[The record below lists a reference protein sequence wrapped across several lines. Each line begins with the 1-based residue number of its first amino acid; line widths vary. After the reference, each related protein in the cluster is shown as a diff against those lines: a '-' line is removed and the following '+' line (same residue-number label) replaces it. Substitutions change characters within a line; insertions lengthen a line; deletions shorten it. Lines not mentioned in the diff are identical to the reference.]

1 MHKALAVG
9 ATLVAIVLAPVVSA
23 QEQAGQGASGP
34 GAAST
39 TMPQT
44 RMSDRRLA
52 DGLAFL
58 KATLRLSPEQEQLWS
73 AFEGALHALANV
85 YRERVA
91 MAQVPNPTADPT
103 QRLRQRAGVLSRTS
117 EALSRVAD
125 AQEPLYRSLDE
136 VQKRRFAEFS
146 AVSRARSIALDF
158 DDDHDRRVT
167 RDVDV
172 ERRRTWRDQESD
184 RPRRFGRDDD
194 GDRDWR
200 DRDYRREG
208 WRDFDRRYRDYDRG
222 PFYGRPFDRD
232 SGRPFDRDSGPRDG
246 AWRDRDQ
253 RQDYFRPRWHDRYYD
268 RRDRGYDRSRLD
280 DEDDSR
286 P

>member
-23 QEQAGQGASGP
+23 QDQGAAQTGQGASGP

-136 VQKRRFAEFS
+136 AQKRRFAEFS
-146 AVSRARSIALDF
+146 AASRARSIALDF
-158 DDDHDRRVT
+158 DDDRDRRVA
-167 RDVDV
+167 RDDDV
-172 ERRRTWRDQESD
+172 ERRRSWRDQESD

-222 PFYGRPFDRD
+222 PSYGRPFDRD
-232 SGRPFDRDSGPRDG
+232 SGRPFDRDSG
-246 AWRDRDQ
+246 
-253 RQDYFRPRWHDRYYD
+253 RP
-268 RRDRGYDRSRLD
+268 LM
-280 DEDDSR
+280 
-286 P
+286 

>member
-23 QEQAGQGASGP
+23 QDQGVAQTGQGAAGP
-34 GAAST
+34 GAT

-58 KATLRLSPEQEQLWS
+58 KATLRLSPDQEQFWS

-85 YRERVA
+85 YRERAVT
-91 MAQVPNPTADPT
+91 AQVPNPTADPT
-103 QRLRQRAGVLSRTS
+103 QRLRQRAAVFSRTS

-136 VQKRRFAEFS
+136 AQKRRFAEFS

-158 DDDHDRRVT
+158 DDAYDRRVG
-167 RDVDV
+167 RDDDDV
-172 ERRRTWRDQESD
+172 ERRRSRYDQDSD
-184 RPRRFGRDDD
+184 RPRRYGRDDD

-208 WRDFDRRYRDYDRG
+208 LRDDRGHRDYDRSHS
-222 PFYGRPFDRD
+222 YGRHFDRD
-232 SGRPFDRDSGPRDG
+232 SSPPDG
-246 AWRDRDQ
+246 AWRDRE
-253 RQDYFRPRWHDRYYD
+253 RRGDYLRPRWRDRDYD
-268 RRDRGYDRSRLD
+268 RRGRGYDRSRLD